1 MKAARFTRFGGPE
14 VLEVAE
20 VPEPHA
26 GPGEVRIAVHA
37 AGIGLSDLKK
47 RQGLMGQT
55 LPQTMGY
62 EAAGVVDEL
71 GEGATGVAV
80 GDRVFGFDASGAA
93 QAEVAVLSDWAPIP
107 ASLDFAAAAA
117 LPAAVE
123 TAVRALDHLGVHDG
137 STLLI
142 NGASGSVGSA
152 AVQFAVARGA
162 RVIGTANKANHD
174 FVRSMGAEPVEYG
187 EGLTARVRALC
198 PGGVDLALDVAGS
211 GVLPELIDLA
221 GGAGHVVTIA
231 DFAGARQHGVAFSRG
246 EDGRAIHALAQVG
259 ELIESE
265 RFRLPP
271 VHTYPLGEI
280 AAAHRVSEQGR
291 VRGKLVL
298 LVATIPRPPYDVEL
312 LAMVPTPE
320 IPPFTRELIAAMRS
334 APAPGIT
341 ELEPALAR
349 TGVRHEERT
358 VSGPYGDIVLSI
370 FTPPVV
376 RPGMP
381 AMYSI
386 HGGGM
391 IAGNRFGG
399 LDAFGFI
406 DWVAEFGMVLIS
418 PEYHLAP
425 EVQGTALAE
434 DCHAGLAWTFEHAAE
449 LSVDPSRI
457 VLAGFSGG
465 GGLAASTA
473 LLNRDRG
480 GPAPLAQLLIC
491 PQLDD
496 RGQTVSARQFSRA
509 NGARH
514 GLTAE
519 HLAFAWDMVL
529 GEGHRDAAPD
539 PVAVPARALD
549 LTGLP
554 QAYIDA
560 GSAEVFRDE
569 AVQYA
574 TRLWAAGSQVE
585 LHIWAG
591 GWHGFEQAT
600 TAEISIAARAA
611 RKSWMRRVLAA

>member
-1 MKAARFTRFGGPE
+1 MKAARFSRFGGPE
-14 VLEVAE
+14 VLEVVE

-26 GPGEVRIAVHA
+26 GPGEVRIAVRA
-37 AGIGLSDLKK
+37 AGIGLSDMKK
-47 RQGLMGQT
+47 RQGQMDQT

-71 GEGATGVAV
+71 GDGVTGVAV

-93 QAEVAVLSDWAPIP
+93 QAEVAVLSVHAPIP

-117 LPAAVE
+117 LPAAIE
-123 TAVRALDHLGVHDG
+123 TAVRALDHLGVRDG
-137 STLLI
+137 STLLV

-174 FVRSMGAEPVEYG
+174 FVRSLGAEPVEYG
-187 EGLTARVRALC
+187 AGLTARVRALS
-198 PGGVDLALDVAGS
+198 PSGVDLALDVAGS

-221 GGAGHVVTIA
+221 GAPEHVVTIA
-231 DFAGARQHGVAFSRG
+231 DFSGAHQHGVAFSRG
-246 EDGRAIHALAQVG
+246 EDGRAIHALTQVG
-259 ELIESE
+259 ELIESG

-271 VHTYPLGEI
+271 VHTYPLADI
-280 AAAHRVSEQGR
+280 AEAHRVSEQGR
-291 VRGKLVL
+291 IRGKLVL
-298 LVATIPRPPYDVEL
+298 LVGAIPRPPYDPEL
-312 LAMVPTPE
+312 LAMVPE
-320 IPPFTRELIAAMRS
+320 QVIPPFTRELLAMMRS
-334 APAPGIT
+334 TPDIA

-358 VSGPYGDIVLSI
+358 VPGPYGEIVLSI

-391 IAGNRFGG
+391 IAGDRFGG
-399 LDAFGFI
+399 LDAFGFL

-425 EVQGTALAE
+425 DVQGTSLVE
-434 DCHAGLAWTFEHAAE
+434 DCHAGLTWTFEHAAE
-449 LSVDPSRI
+449 LGVDPTRI

-465 GGLAASTA
+465 GGLAAGTA

-496 RGQTVSARQFSRA
+496 RGQTLSARQFSRA
-509 NGARH
+509 SGARR

-529 GEGHRDAAPD
+529 GEDHLHASPN
-539 PVAVPARALD
+539 PVAAPARALD
-549 LTGLP
+549 LSGLP
-554 QAYIDA
+554 QAYLDA

-569 AVQYA
+569 VVQYA
-574 TRLWAAGSQVE
+574 TKLWAAGGQAE

-591 GWHGFEQAT
+591 GWHGFEQAA
-600 TAEISIAARAA
+600 TAEISIAAGAA
-611 RKSWMRRVLAA
+611 RKSWMRRVLSE